1 MSTSS
6 QTTTKTASASSNGQS
21 KVQDVTHRVAEQ
33 AVEYGQGA
41 AEHYVKEPARD
52 LFSLA
57 KSYAK
62 DHPDVA
68 ACWAFGLGIIVGWK
82 IKP

>member
-1 MSTSS
+1 M
-6 QTTTKTASASSNGQS
+6 G
-21 KVQDVTHRVAEQ
+21 EQ
-33 AVEYGQGA
+33 ARHTANRMASGAVEVGQEA
-41 AEHYVKEPARD
+41 AEHYLTEPARD

-68 ACWAFGLGIIVGWK
+68 ACWAFAFGVVVGWK
-82 IKP
+82 LKP